1 MSVRSVSS
9 SQIPAYNVDLTT
21 KMNTVV
27 TIRFDVGGE
36 EKKREKK
43 KCAQSDQLI
52 SSPRSY
58 DSAMK
63 ITVNKCKVF
72 LGTNI

>member
-1 MSVRSVSS
+1 MSVRSISS

-36 EKKREKK
+36 EKKERKK
-43 KCAQSDQLI
+43 NVLKVI
-52 SSPRSY
+52 S
-58 DSAMK
+58 
-63 ITVNKCKVF
+63 
-72 LGTNI
+72 